1 MKKVGNKRENLIHCF
16 ETLSHGG
23 IGLQVGFSRTNLN
36 LTLVL
41 ALLLIFP
48 LDLLASGYNWR
59 NGTGEGSGYYWRN
72 GTGKGSGYY
81 WRNGTGKG
89 SGYYW
94 RNGTGEGSGYYWR
107 NGTGKSFPND
117 IMLNVCIA
125 LDKDDEVDVCEMYP
139 FLDEIK

>member
-1 MKKVGNKRENLIHCF
+1 M
-16 ETLSHGG
+16 
-23 IGLQVGFSRTNLN
+23 GFSRTNLN

-48 LDLLASGYNWR
+48 LDLLASGYYWR
-59 NGTGEGSGYYWRN
+59 NGTGE
-72 GTGKGSGYY
+72 GSGYY

-125 LDKDDEVDVCEMYP
+125 LDKDDEVDMCEMYP